1 MSLNETATPHEAE
14 GVARMTRRRRT
25 ALLIV
30 SKYGTLIAMLVLI
43 VIFTIASPDG
53 AFLRPL
59 NLLAILSQSALTAI
73 IAGGVT
79 LVLVVGE
86 FDLSIGYTASL
97 AGVLVTGLMTN
108 QGLPIPLAILIAV
121 AAGAAIGL
129 ANGFLVAKVG
139 VNAVVATLGVGTAVI
154 GLSVGYSSGQ
164 RVVSLPT
171 DFTSI
176 ALGRAV
182 LGVPNLIWLM
192 VIVLAILWVLLNRTP
207 LGIRLQ
213 ATGANRQAAEL
224 AGVRTDR
231 AKIAAFVIAG
241 VCAAIAGTLLSSQL
255 GSGMVSSGDGY
266 LLDALAAVFLG
277 SATLRDGKFHI
288 LGTLIGVLIVNI
300 GFNGLGLVGTP
311 TFFQF
316 VFKGGILVFAVALAA
331 VARRYSRV

>member
-1 MSLNETATPHEAE
+1 MSLTESASPTEVDGAPA
-14 GVARMTRRRRT
+14 ARRQRT
-25 ALLIV
+25 ALLII
-30 SKYGTLIAMLVLI
+30 SKYGTLIAMVILI
-43 VIFTIASPDG
+43 VIFAIASPG
-53 AFLRPL
+53 GSFLQPL

-73 IAGGVT
+73 IACGVT
-79 LVLVVGE
+79 LVLVAGE

-97 AGVLVTGLMTN
+97 AGVLVTGLMSN
-108 QGLPIPLAILIAV
+108 QGVPIPLAILITVV
-121 AAGAAIGL
+121 AGSVIGL
-129 ANGFLVAKVG
+129 VNGLLVAKAG
-139 VNAVVATLGVGTAVI
+139 VNAVVATLGVGTAVV
-154 GLSVGYSSGQ
+154 GVSFGYSSGQ
-164 RVVSLPT
+164 PIVSLPAA
-171 DFTSI
+171 FTAI
-176 ALGRAV
+176 ALGRSV

-192 VIVLAILWVLLNRTP
+192 VIVLVILWVLLNRTP
-207 LGIRLQ
+207 LGFRIQ
-213 ATGANRQAAEL
+213 ATGANRHAAAL

-241 VCAAIAGTLLSSQL
+241 VCAAIAGILLSSQL

-316 VFKGGILVFAVALAA
+316 VFKGGILVFAVALATI
-331 VARRYSRV
+331 ARRYARS

>member
-1 MSLNETATPHEAE
+1 MSLAESAALAETE
-14 GVARMTRRRRT
+14 GPARMTRGRRT

-30 SKYGTLIAMLVLI
+30 SKYGTLIAMLILI
-43 VIFTIASPDG
+43 VIFSIASPDG

-73 IAGGVT
+73 IACGVT

-108 QGLPIPLAILIAV
+108 QGVPIPLAILITV
-121 AAGAAIGL
+121 AAGAVVGM

-139 VNAVVATLGVGTAVI
+139 VNAVVATLGVGTAVV
-154 GLSVGYSSGQ
+154 GVSFGYSSGQ
-164 RVVSLPT
+164 SVVSLPT
-171 DFTSI
+171 GFTSI

-182 LGVPNLIWLM
+182 FGVPNLIWLM
-192 VIVLAILWVLLNRTP
+192 LIVLAILWVLLNRTP
-207 LGIRLQ
+207 LGFRLQ
-213 ATGANRQAAEL
+213 ATGANRHAAEL

-231 AKIAAFVIAG
+231 AKIAAFIIAG

-266 LLDALAAVFLG
+266 LLDAFAAVFLG

-288 LGTLIGVLIVNI
+288 LGTLVGVLIVNI
-300 GFNGLGLVGTP
+300 GFNGLGLIGTP

-316 VFKGGILVFAVALAA
+316 IFKGGILVFAVALSTL
-331 VARRYSRV
+331 ARRYSRV